1 MQVRRA
7 FDGALLMEHV
17 ALDVLIPAAACAQD
31 GAPPAT
37 ARAATGSAASN
48 AQYGAS
54 ASANRAGADDQ
65 SNQASNAQ
73 YGASA
78 SANRAGADDQSNQV
92 LEAKRASLERRRKQL
107 RQESEKMLAAL
118 ARLKE
123 LDPSTLGRCG

>member
-65 SNQASNAQ
+65 SNQ
-73 YGASA
+73 
-78 SANRAGADDQSNQV
+78 V
-92 LEAKRASLERRRKQL
+92 FEAKRASLERRRKQR

>member
-17 ALDVLIPAAACAQD
+17 ALDLLIPAAACAQD

-37 ARAATGSAASN
+37 ARAASSN
-48 AQYGAS
+48 ARYGAS
-54 ASANRAGADDQ
+54 ASANRAV
-65 SNQASNAQ
+65 
-73 YGASA
+73 
-78 SANRAGADDQSNQV
+78 ADDQSNQV

-107 RQESEKMLAAL
+107 RQESEIMRAAL